1 MTDAERLKAYD
12 DELSAEMPADL
23 KDWWRNSRDEW
34 PLVARLVLQ
43 NRRERLEECYAEIER
58 LRLTDEERQAIE
70 RASFV
75 CDQTGL
81 EKSAATLRAL
91 LERTK

>member
-58 LRLTDEERQAIE
+58 LRKD
-70 RASFV
+70 
-75 CDQTGL
+75 CG
-81 EKSAATLRAL
+81 TLRLTLRETCETFRTA

>member
-23 KDWWRNSRDEW
+23 KDWWLNSRDEW

-58 LRLTDEERQAIE
+58 LQEERRWMPLPE
-70 RASFV
+70 
-75 CDQTGL
+75 
-81 EKSAATLRAL
+81 EPK
-91 LERTK
+91 